1 MCLSYME
8 IFCCNIFLTLFLG
21 SGESS
26 TSGNTGKT
34 QEDAMEETVKKCKC
48 GAIWEKYGQD
58 RGD

>member
-34 QEDAMEETVKKCKC
+34 QEDAMEETVKKCKSL
-48 GAIWEKYGQD
+48 IFTF
-58 RGD
+58 